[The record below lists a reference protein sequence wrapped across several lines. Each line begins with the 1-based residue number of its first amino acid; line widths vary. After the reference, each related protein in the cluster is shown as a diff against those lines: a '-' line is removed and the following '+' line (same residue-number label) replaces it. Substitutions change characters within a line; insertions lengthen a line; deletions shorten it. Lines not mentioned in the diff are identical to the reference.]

1 MGGNLTT
8 EEEKI
13 ETKEDTEGG
22 AVEQIQEGV
31 KENTDILH
39 SDHDKKEGKRGTI
52 YLYTGRGA
60 GKTTNA
66 LGIAM
71 RCVGHQQKV
80 VIIQFLKWWQS
91 TGEYKIKDL
100 LHPHYEIH
108 QFGRKGWVGL
118 KNLKEE
124 DRLLSQQGFE
134 FAKKVVREQ
143 QPRVLILDEINLA
156 LHAKLLDKDEVIG
169 FLKNLPPTTDVV
181 LTGRY
186 APEELWD
193 VADVVNIIVDVKH
206 PKELI
211 ATKGIQY

>member
-1 MGGNLTT
+1 LDQ
-8 EEEKI
+8 EES
-13 ETKEDTEGG
+13 TG
-22 AVEQIQEGV
+22 
-31 KENTDILH
+31 
-39 SDHDKKEGKRGTI
+39 KKKTRGTI

-71 RCVGHQQKV
+71 RCVGHQEKV
-80 VIIQFLKWWQS
+80 VIVQFLKWWKS

-108 QFGRKGWVGL
+108 QFGREGWVGL
-118 KNLKEE
+118 KHLKDE
-124 DRLLSQQGFE
+124 DRELSQKGFE
-134 FAKKVVREQ
+134 FAKQIVAEQ

-156 LHAKLLDKDEVIG
+156 LHAKLLDKSEVVE
-169 FLKNLPPTTDVV
+169 FLINLPPTTDVV

-186 APEELWD
+186 APEELWK